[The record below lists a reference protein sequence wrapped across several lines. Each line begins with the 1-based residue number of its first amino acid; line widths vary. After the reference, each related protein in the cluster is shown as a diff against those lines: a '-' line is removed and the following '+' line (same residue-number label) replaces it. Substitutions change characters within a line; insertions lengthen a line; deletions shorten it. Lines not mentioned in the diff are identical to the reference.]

1 MKTHTIRINQDMTCE
16 DRNELFYSTISLES
30 GTSQITV
37 IQPQVMVIIDD
48 SMEVE
53 CGECR
58 MNIDRYMSASL
69 CLDTWI
75 SILPH
80 HRSYDCGL

>member
-1 MKTHTIRINQDMTCE
+1 MKIHTITIKQDMICE
-16 DRNELFYSTISLES
+16 DANEFFYSTISLES

-58 MNIDRYMSASL
+58 MYMSASL

-75 SILPH
+75 SILPLR
-80 HRSYDCGL
+80 RSYDCGL

>member
-1 MKTHTIRINQDMTCE
+1 MKTHTITINQDDICE
-16 DRNELFYSTISLES
+16 DTNYSTISLES

-58 MNIDRYMSASL
+58 MYMSASL

-75 SILPH
+75 SILPL

>member
-16 DRNELFYSTISLES
+16 DRNEFFYSTISLES

-53 CGECR
+53 CGERR

-75 SILPH
+75 SIYTAPSQVL
-80 HRSYDCGL
+80 

>member
-1 MKTHTIRINQDMTCE
+1 MKTHAIRINQDMTCE
-16 DRNELFYSTISLES
+16 DRNKLFYSAISLES

-58 MNIDRYMSASL
+58 MYMSASL

-75 SILPH
+75 SILPLN
-80 HRSYDCGL
+80 RSYDCWL